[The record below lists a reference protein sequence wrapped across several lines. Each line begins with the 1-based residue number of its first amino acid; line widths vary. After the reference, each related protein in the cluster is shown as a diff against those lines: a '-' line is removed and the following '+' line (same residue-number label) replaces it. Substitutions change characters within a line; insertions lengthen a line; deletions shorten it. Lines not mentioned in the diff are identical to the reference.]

1 MKSLS
6 GYDTTEV
13 AVIIFVVGSAVLSA
27 LVFVFR

>member
-13 AVIIFVVGSAVLSA
+13 AVIIFVVGCTVLSA